1 MSRKLALYFDGT
13 WNTPGDRTN
22 VRRLYDLTSS
32 HAAHIQQASRK
43 RPLVETPNKTA
54 DQIKYYH
61 PGVGTTWGSRILGG
75 MFGHGISQHIRDG
88 LLWLACNYSPG
99 DQIFILGFSRGAY
112 TARSLVGLIR
122 KCGIPVG
129 HDYESAVTQG
139 LVDTAYKIYRDRQW
153 GVDELPGNSFK
164 ATYSYPDTP
173 VHFLGV
179 WDTVG
184 ALGLPIH
191 EVWFGSDYYRFH
203 DTGLS
208 KIVSNAFHAVAID
221 EHRPDFLATMWDGN
235 KPVAPHQKV
244 EQRWFP
250 GAHADVGGG
259 YKDGKLWQIT
269 AHWMQQKAISCG
281 LTFTEVVTVD
291 PDAHLSRM
299 HDSLHDFAWG
309 LYAKL
314 PWIYGHYRPR
324 RMGVNEEVDD
334 SAIRRRAEKG
344 SDASGQCYNPPSLR
358 DLLATLPQPT
368 ARSVTPTQS
377 PHTAT

>member
-22 VRRLYDLTSS
+22 VRRLYDLTAS
-32 HAAHIQQASRK
+32 HAAHIQHASRK
-43 RPLVETPNKTA
+43 RPLLETQNKTS

-153 GVDELPGNSFK
+153 GVDALPGDSFK
-164 ATYSYPDTP
+164 ATYSYPDAP
-173 VHFLGV
+173 VHFVGV

-208 KIVSNAFHAVAID
+208 KIVSNAYHAVAID
-221 EHRPDFLATMWDGN
+221 EHRPDFLATMWDRN
-235 KPVAPHQKV
+235 KPVAPNQKV
-244 EQRWFP
+244 
-250 GAHADVGGG
+250 
-259 YKDGKLWQIT
+259 
-269 AHWMQQKAISCG
+269 
-281 LTFTEVVTVD
+281 
-291 PDAHLSRM
+291 
-299 HDSLHDFAWG
+299 
-309 LYAKL
+309 
-314 PWIYGHYRPR
+314 
-324 RMGVNEEVDD
+324 
-334 SAIRRRAEKG
+334 
-344 SDASGQCYNPPSLR
+344 
-358 DLLATLPQPT
+358 
-368 ARSVTPTQS
+368 
-377 PHTAT
+377 